1 MICAEDTTEIELD
14 ASFSLAP
21 SSRANAIGTD
31 KASPGMDS
39 SGVLYLSMIREARLC
54 NTEAMRIGTPSYTTR
69 NDSSKDLHTD
79 PRDSSHRS
87 DALFPTFIKKEASQA
102 DIFGTGHDAPPLI
115 RRSLSLRVGRRAKRG
130 LRTHVGPS
138 ALK

>member
-14 ASFSLAP
+14 ASLSLAP

-54 NTEAMRIGTPSYTTR
+54 NTEAMPFPYWIGTPSYTTR

-102 DIFGTGHDAPPLI
+102 DIFGTCL
-115 RRSLSLRVGRRAKRG
+115 
-130 LRTHVGPS
+130 
-138 ALK
+138 